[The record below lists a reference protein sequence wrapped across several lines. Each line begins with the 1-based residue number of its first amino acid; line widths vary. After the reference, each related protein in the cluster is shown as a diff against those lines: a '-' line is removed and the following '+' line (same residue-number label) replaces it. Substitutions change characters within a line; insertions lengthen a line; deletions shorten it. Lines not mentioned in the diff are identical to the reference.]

1 MFASAYPTRI
11 SDKRRNLFSGF
22 SLIEII
28 AALGITSVLM
38 FLIIT
43 GYLSVKSSASSVQ
56 CFSNLRHI
64 YASTLAFVEDH
75 EGLLP
80 PDLAKAGVTDKV
92 NPSWTVNQYWWG
104 INYLGRYIL
113 DQHDRSRAA
122 KGQILPHEAAMFLN
136 CPARGIDGS
145 DEEWSVPQSAYPGG
159 RRPRIT
165 YLMRKPA
172 QQTRQEYLFHVIEN
186 KNRKLLFTEG
196 VSSSLTPTTCQ
207 TGEFGSR
214 DTNRRLRRYHNG
226 AINILFMDGRIESF
240 SGSDQQIYGML
251 RD

>member
-1 MFASAYPTRI
+1 MSACPTHFHE
-11 SDKRRNLFSGF
+11 KRRSHFSGF
-22 SLIEII
+22 SLIELI
-28 AALGITSVLM
+28 AVLGITSVLM
-38 FLIIT
+38 FLMIT
-43 GYLSVKSSASSVQ
+43 GYLSVRSSSASIQ

-80 PDLAKAGVTDKV
+80 PDLAKEGVTDKV

-104 INYLGRYIL
+104 INYLGRYVL

-122 KGQILPHEAAMFLN
+122 KGQILAHEAVMFFN

-145 DEEWSVPQSAYPGG
+145 DDEWSTPQSAYPGG

-172 QQTRQEYLFHVIEN
+172 QQTKQEYLFHAIEN
-186 KNRKLLFTEG
+186 KPQKLLFTEG
-196 VSSSLTPTTCQ
+196 VSSSLTPPTCK
-207 TGEFGSR
+207 TGEFGSK
-214 DTNRRLRRYHNG
+214 DTSRRLRRYHNG

-240 SGSDQQIYGML
+240 SGPDQQISAML